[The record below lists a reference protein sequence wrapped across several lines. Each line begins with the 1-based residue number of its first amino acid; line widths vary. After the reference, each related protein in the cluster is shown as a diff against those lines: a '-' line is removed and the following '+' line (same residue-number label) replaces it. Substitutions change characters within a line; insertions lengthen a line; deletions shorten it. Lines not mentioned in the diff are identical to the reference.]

1 MFYVRPQLLTSPYHT
16 QKNPLCNSMRHK
28 ETTIVKTQKHQAVH
42 KKNKQI
48 HRNRT
53 DSQRV
58 IELLSLLYNV
68 LCASK
73 AFCQSNNQVPSIYT
87 IYTDT
92 LRRRPDTVVL
102 VCHQPPPVK
111 SIITCGHLHMRV
123 PPPPPLSARA
133 NTLYVL
139 NYAWRRQDF
148 DHRAEPTSLMSMYN
162 RTTIKQSPAAYNRE
176 VSDTK
181 NKRTNKQ
188 NHTPISTQR
197 LRGRIRLQMRGN
209 LMCEI
214 GSLRAM
220 VSSIGWMD
228 AGWMAGIA
236 GGLYYGSQ
244 RGNHTHTRTHTHQ
257 LATHFSVAD
266 SARAVLY

>member
-1 MFYVRPQLLTSPYHT
+1 
-16 QKNPLCNSMRHK
+16 
-28 ETTIVKTQKHQAVH
+28 
-42 KKNKQI
+42 
-48 HRNRT
+48 
-53 DSQRV
+53 
-58 IELLSLLYNV
+58 
-68 LCASK
+68 
-73 AFCQSNNQVPSIYT
+73 
-87 IYTDT
+87 
-92 LRRRPDTVVL
+92 
-102 VCHQPPPVK
+102 
-111 SIITCGHLHMRV
+111 MRV
-123 PPPPPLSARA
+123 PPHLL
-133 NTLYVL
+133 LYVFVL

-220 VSSIGWMD
+220 VSSIGWLD
-228 AGWMAGIA
+228 AGWMMA
-236 GGLYYGSQ
+236 LLVGSIMVVK
-244 RGNHTHTRTHTHQ
+244 GAVTHTHTHIN
-257 LATHFSVAD
+257 
-266 SARAVLY
+266 